1 MNDRIKGTVKFFND
15 VKGFGFINREDGGKD
30 VFVHS
35 SQLDNLGGTL
45 NEGQTV
51 SFEARQG
58 QKGLEAVNVS
68 TD

>member
-1 MNDRIKGTVKFFND
+1 MSDRIKGTVKFFND
-15 VKGFGFINREDGGKD
+15 MKGFGFINREDGGKD

-35 SQLDNLGGTL
+35 SQLGNLGGTL
-45 NEGQTV
+45 NEGQAV

-58 QKGLEAVNVS
+58 HKGLEAINLS